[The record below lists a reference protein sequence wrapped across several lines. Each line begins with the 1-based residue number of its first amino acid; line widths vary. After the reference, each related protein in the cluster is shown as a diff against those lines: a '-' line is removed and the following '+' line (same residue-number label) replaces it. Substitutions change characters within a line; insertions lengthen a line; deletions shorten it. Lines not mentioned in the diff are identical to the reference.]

1 MCGIVGY
8 TGPNPCCDILID
20 CLSRLEYRGYD
31 SAGIAVCENGG
42 IVSVKAAGKL
52 KHLKAKIAD
61 MEKPKGTCG
70 IGHTRWATH
79 GVPNDI
85 NAHPHGTDRVMLVH
99 NGIIENYKEIKSFL
113 TEKGYSF
120 YSQTDSETVAKLID
134 YYYDE
139 DPLQAIV
146 NAKKH
151 LVGSYSL
158 GILFA
163 DRPGIIYALRQ
174 DSPLIVGKGTK
185 ENFIASDVPAILHH
199 TRSYY
204 ILEHD
209 EIAVIAAN
217 QVTFLDLEGNVIAKE
232 LHEATWDI
240 DAAEKAGYDHFMIKE
255 IHEQPSVIAKTMRPH
270 IINGMPDFSDCGV
283 QADDLR
289 TIRKLH
295 IIGCGSAVHAGL
307 IGEYLIEKLTGLDV
321 EVSIASEFRYRD
333 PIIHPGDFV
342 IAISQSGE
350 TADTLEA
357 LRLSKKKGAKTL
369 GIINVVGS
377 SIARESDM
385 VCYTQAGP
393 EISVCSTKAYMVQMT
408 TMYLFAFELAY
419 IRGSISAEACRYYVR
434 QMNKIP
440 AQIEQYLSD
449 TSVCQHAAT
458 HLKDANSLLY
468 IGRGLDYCLSME
480 GSLKLK
486 EISYIHSESYA
497 AGELKHGTI
506 SLIENGTPVI
516 AIATQ
521 SSLIHKT
528 MSNIQEVKSR
538 GAFVI
543 VVTTDRHTI
552 KKDAADFVITI
563 PDNEEI
569 LLPLLAAVP
578 MQLLAYYTAI
588 IKGNNVDQPR
598 NLAKSVT
605 VE

>member
-8 TGPNPCCDILID
+8 IGKKPCCDILID
-20 CLSRLEYRGYD
+20 CLSKLEYRGYD
-31 SAGIAVCENGG
+31 SAGIAVFENGG
-42 IVSVKAAGKL
+42 ITSVKSAGKL
-52 KHLKAKIAD
+52 ANLKNKINKSH
-61 MEKPKGTCG
+61 KPEGFCG

-79 GVPNDI
+79 GEPNDT
-85 NAHPHGTDRVMLVH
+85 NAHPHGTKRVMLVH
-99 NGIIENYKEIKSFL
+99 NGIIENYKEIRQFL
-113 TEKGYSF
+113 EEKGYTF
-120 YSQTDSETVAKLID
+120 YSQTDSETVAKLLD
-134 YYYDE
+134 FYYE
-139 DPLQAIV
+139 NDPVQAIIHT
-146 NAKKH
+146 KKH
-151 LVGSYSL
+151 LTGSYSL

-163 DRPGIIYALRQ
+163 DHPENIYALRQ
-174 DSPLIVGKGTK
+174 DSPLIVGTGDQ

-199 TRSYY
+199 TRAYY

-209 EIAVIAAN
+209 EIAIVSADKVNFI
-217 QVTFLDLEGNVIAKE
+217 DLEGKAISKE
-232 LHEATWDI
+232 LLEATWDI
-240 DAAEKAGYDHFMIKE
+240 DAAEKGGYEHFMMKE
-255 IHEQPSVIAKTMRPH
+255 IHEQPSVISKTMKPH
-270 IINGMPDFSDCGV
+270 IVKGLPDFKDCGIE
-283 QADDLR
+283 ADYLKD
-289 TIRKLH
+289 IKKLY

-307 IGEYLIEKLTGLDV
+307 VGEYLIEKLAGLDV

-333 PIIHPGDFV
+333 PIIKPGDFV

-393 EISVCSTKAYMVQMT
+393 EISVCSTKAYMVQLT
-408 TMYLFAFELAY
+408 IMYLLAFELAY
-419 IRGSISAEACRYYVR
+419 VRGNISEEACRYFIK

-440 AQIEQYLSD
+440 KQIEKYLND
-449 TSVCQHAAT
+449 TSMCKQAAS
-458 HLKDANSLLY
+458 HLKDAASLLY

-506 SLIENGTPVI
+506 SLIEDNTPVI
-516 AIATQ
+516 AVATQ
-521 SSLIHKT
+521 NSLIYKT

-543 VVTTDRHTI
+543 AVTSERHTI
-552 KKDAADFVITI
+552 KNDAADFVITI

-578 MQLLAYYTAI
+578 MQLLAYYTAV